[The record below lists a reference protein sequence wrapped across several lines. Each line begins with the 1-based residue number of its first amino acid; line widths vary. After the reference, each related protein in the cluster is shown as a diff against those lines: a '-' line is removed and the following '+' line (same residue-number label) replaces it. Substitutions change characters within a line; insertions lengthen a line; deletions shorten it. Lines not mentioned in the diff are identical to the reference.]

1 MKKYKNAEEALV
13 ELHTKKKGGQ
23 TYSAIQVY
31 NSAQRSEAWARR
43 SGSAVQRAIWAKVK
57 AAAAA
62 ELAFEHQQAAQEGE
76 HIPCEANCEMSF
88 SDDCTC
94 SCGGVNHGIKAVASA
109 S

>member
-1 MKKYKNAEEALV
+1 MKKYKNATQALE
-13 ELHTKKKGGQ
+13 ELHSKAQAGKPYT
-23 TYSAIQVY
+23 AIQIY

-62 ELAFEHQQAAQEGE
+62 ELAFEHQQAAMEGQ

-94 SCGGVNHGIKAVASA
+94 SCGGVNHGVKAVASA